1 MMTSDTTQS
10 VPLFV
15 DLDGT
20 LIKTDLLAESAL
32 VLLKQAPWMI
42 FVMPLW
48 LLRGKAYLK
57 ARIAERVSLATDT
70 LPLQTAFV
78 AFLQSQQAT
87 GRPLYL
93 ATAADARLAQPMA
106 DRLGIFRGVLAS
118 DGIHNLR
125 SKNKLA
131 AIAHITGGGCF
142 DYAGNARADFPIWA
156 KARQAIVVN
165 PGLGVLHGARVRTT
179 VSQVFED
186 RPPLWR
192 LWIKQTRLH
201 QWMKNLLI
209 GVPLLTS
216 HAFNTPNL
224 VAVAL
229 AFIAVGLVASA
240 TYMLN
245 DLLDLASDRK
255 HPRKCRRPFAAGNL
269 GIAPG
274 CIVMALLLLG
284 GLLLA
289 ASLAPS
295 FLLILLGYLLLT
307 LAYTFYAKQ
316 LVLIDVLMLALLYTI
331 RIMAG
336 AMVINVA
343 ISSWLLAFSMF
354 TFLSLALIKRRAELG
369 TVESLERTNTEG
381 RDYQLTDAP
390 VINSMGIS
398 AGYLAV
404 LVLALYVDSPAVSTH
419 YSHPRLLWLLC
430 PLMLYWISRL
440 WIKTSR
446 GEMHDDPLVFSLQD
460 IGSWMVFLAM
470 TCVTLIAI

>member
-1 MMTSDTTQS
+1 
-10 VPLFV
+10 
-15 DLDGT
+15 
-20 LIKTDLLAESAL
+20 
-32 VLLKQAPWMI
+32 
-42 FVMPLW
+42 
-48 LLRGKAYLK
+48 
-57 ARIAERVSLATDT
+57 
-70 LPLQTAFV
+70 
-78 AFLQSQQAT
+78 
-87 GRPLYL
+87 
-93 ATAADARLAQPMA
+93 
-106 DRLGIFRGVLAS
+106 
-118 DGIHNLR
+118 
-125 SKNKLA
+125 
-131 AIAHITGGGCF
+131 
-142 DYAGNARADFPIWA
+142 
-156 KARQAIVVN
+156 
-165 PGLGVLHGARVRTT
+165 
-179 VSQVFED
+179 
-186 RPPLWR
+186 
-192 LWIKQTRLH
+192 
-201 QWMKNLLI
+201 
-209 GVPLLTS
+209 
-216 HAFNTPNL
+216 
-224 VAVAL
+224 
-229 AFIAVGLVASA
+229 
-240 TYMLN
+240 
-245 DLLDLASDRK
+245 
-255 HPRKCRRPFAAGNL
+255 
-269 GIAPG
+269 
-274 CIVMALLLLG
+274 MALLLLG

-404 LVLALYVDSPAVSTH
+404 LVLALYVDTNSPAVSTH

-446 GEMHDDPLVFSLQD
+446 GEMHDDPFVHRLQD